1 MLGEKELKVLLGN
14 KISWNEG
21 SLQYVGPAE
30 VTSTIECNADE
41 VFVGVVCGGSIKFS
55 TRDKEYKVSRNM
67 MFAYRGDSVN
77 VVKCSKAFKGY
88 FLMVKTKF
96 ITDMK
101 VDTSDYIITDMIAYS
116 KPVFQ
121 LDDSQ
126 AEVINS
132 LAEHIMTLSQA
143 EDLLL
148 RDRIIESLAQA
159 YIYALVSAV
168 GNKSIE
174 DMPTRRNSST
184 VVLNKFYDLLK
195 EHYQRE
201 RSVDFYASQLG
212 VTSKY
217 LSIVCSKYRGV
228 TASRIIDGAVIRHAK
243 MLLKQHGVSVQDV
256 ATMLNFP
263 LQSFFGK
270 YFKQR
275 VGVSPSRY
283 KGGN

>member
-1 MLGEKELKVLLGN
+1 MLGEKELKVLSGN

-30 VTSTIECNADE
+30 VTSTIECNDDK
-41 VFVGVVCGGSIKFS
+41 VFVGVVCGGSIKIS

-67 MFAYRGDSVN
+67 MFAYRGDSVT

-88 FLMVKTKF
+88 FMTVTTKF
-96 ITDMK
+96 IADMK
-101 VDTSDYIITDMIAYS
+101 VDTSDYIATDMVTHAR
-116 KPVFQ
+116 PVFSF
-121 LDDSQ
+121 DDAQ

-132 LAEHIMTLSQA
+132 LAEHIMSLSQA

-159 YIYALVSAV
+159 YIYALVSVV
-168 GNKSIE
+168 GNRPTEEKS
-174 DMPTRRNSST
+174 TRRNSST

-217 LSIVCSKYRGV
+217 LSIVCSKYRGI

-256 ATMLNFP
+256 AKMLNFTS
-263 LQSFFGK
+263 QSFFGK